1 MSKKIR
7 RMLILTLAVTMLSG
21 NSFDI
26 RVAAYHE
33 SRLSLYGMTSGG
45 EREVRLSV
53 NAKGQLQVMIKNG
66 MDKKGK
72 TYNAKIVYKKSGKKT
87 GITKIRKNSKR
98 MFADGYTTIT
108 RGEKIYNIKIKGS
121 KALLSMYNKN
131 GKKKKTQKFDC
142 SKIKKKY
149 KKMKVTQMLFV
160 SKNKLRI
167 LYGNTDKSGVPYD
180 GGSIILNLSTGKAKR
195 DAAFSFMPQGY
206 SKGKVYAVGGSHIF
220 VAEVKTG
227 KNVASFQLPPGDL
240 VADNNAVSY
249 RNGIVLFVNK
259 NGAYMAKDT
268 DKELRLVH
276 SFTESRM
283 KTKYVRCAA
292 VASKKCFYVGFAS
305 SEDEEPKH
313 IVKYSC

>member
-7 RMLILTLAVTMLSG
+7 QILILTLAVTMLSG

-26 RVAAYHE
+26 RAAAYHE
-33 SRLSLYGMTSGG
+33 SRLSLYGMISGG

-72 TYNAKIVYKKSGKKT
+72 TYNAKIVYKKSGKKA
-87 GITKIRKNSKR
+87 GITKIRKDSKKI
-98 MFADGYTTIT
+98 FADGYTTIT
-108 RGEKIYNIKIKGS
+108 RGEKIYNIKIKGR
-121 KALLSMYNKN
+121 KALLSIYNKN

-195 DAAFSFMPQGY
+195 EAAFSFMPKGY
-206 SKGKVYAVGGSHIF
+206 SKGKVYAIRGSHIF
-220 VAEVKTG
+220 VAEVKNG

-240 VADNNAVSY
+240 VADYNAVSY
-249 RNGIVLFVNK
+249 RNGILLFVNK

-268 DKELRLVH
+268 DKKLRLVH

-305 SEDEEPKH
+305 SEGEEPEH

>member
-7 RMLILTLAVTMLSG
+7 RVLILTLAVTMLSG

-26 RVAAYHE
+26 RAAAYHE
-33 SRLSLYGMTSGG
+33 SRLSLYGMTNG
-45 EREVRLSV
+45 EEVRLSV
-53 NAKGQLQVMIKNG
+53 NAKGQLQVIIKNG
-66 MDKKGK
+66 MDKKGNE
-72 TYNAKIVYKKSGKKT
+72 YNGKIVYKKKGKKV

-98 MFADGYTTIT
+98 IFADGYTTIT
-108 RGEKIYNIKIKGS
+108 RGERIYNIKIKGS
-121 KALLSMYNKN
+121 KALLSMYNKK

-149 KKMKVTQMLFV
+149 KKMKVAQMLFV

-167 LYGNTDKSGVPYD
+167 LYGNTDKIGVPYD

-195 DAAFSFMPQGY
+195 EATFSFMPEGY
-206 SKGKVYAVGGSHIF
+206 SKGKVYAVPGSHIL
-220 VAEVKTG
+220 VAEVKNG
-227 KNVASFQLPPGDL
+227 KNIASFQLPPGDS
-240 VADNNAVSY
+240 VVHNAVSY
-249 RNGIVLFVNK
+249 RNGILLYVNK

-276 SFTESRM
+276 SFSKSRM

-305 SEDEEPKH
+305 SEEGEPKD